1 MVIFDRR
8 MAQSAHSTQRKANV
22 FEIIGAWLHL
32 WVPPRDAYVPP
43 IPWKKLGI
51 GLAALLAVTG
61 IALAILVPRIDDTKQ
76 QTAAEKAAYKRNA
89 VAQNR
94 ARITRAQAPRHGEAK
109 SLLPP
114 AGALAAERAVAKQ
127 KLLTQMESDMYADAR
142 KRAAAGEIH
151 PVKTTPDCERPP
163 GTPATGDIGVFDCFM
178 VTNAIPK
185 GERNPAG
192 ALGYPF
198 RAVVDYRTFTY
209 NWCKTEQIPG
219 ELMVLAPKDVTL
231 LPPECQGPKA

>member
-22 FEIIGAWLHL
+22 LEIIGAWLHL

-43 IPWKKLGI
+43 IPWKKLGL
-51 GLAALLAVTG
+51 GFAALLAVTG

-76 QTAAEKAAYKRNA
+76 QTAAEKADYKRRA
-89 VAQNR
+89 VAINR
-94 ARITRAQAPRHGEAK
+94 ARITKAQAPRHGEAK

-127 KLLTQMESDMYADAR
+127 KLLAEMESDMYADA
-142 KRAAAGEIH
+142 KQRAAAGEIR
-151 PVKTTPDCERPP
+151 PVRTTPDCERTP
-163 GTPATGDIGVFDCFM
+163 GSPTTGNIGVFDCFM

-185 GERNPAG
+185 GQANPAG
-192 ALGYPF
+192 AIGYPF

-219 ELMVLAPKDVTL
+219 EMMVLAPKDVTL